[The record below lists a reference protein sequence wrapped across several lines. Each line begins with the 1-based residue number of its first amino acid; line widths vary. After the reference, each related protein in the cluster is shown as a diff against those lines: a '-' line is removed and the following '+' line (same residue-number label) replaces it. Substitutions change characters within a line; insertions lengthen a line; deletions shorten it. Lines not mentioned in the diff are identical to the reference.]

1 MATLTIRNISD
12 EALARFRVLA
22 AEHGRSMEAEARAL
36 IEGAGAPRAVKLSPA
51 ERVAKAQALFRQ
63 AFGGNPPKGLVDEL
77 IADRRAAAARAE

>member
-36 IEGAGAPRAVKLSPA
+36 IERAGVVGEAKPSPA
-51 ERVAKAQALFRQ
+51 ERVAKARARLRE
-63 AFGGNPPKGLVDEL
+63 AFGGNPPSDLVDDLLAE
-77 IADRRAAAARAE
+77 RRAAAARGE